1 MRFSPSQCRTVADGL
16 DHPEGVAVG
25 RDGTVYAGGERGQV
39 YRVRDGVTEH
49 YASTGGFALGLALD
63 AGGTAFVC
71 DAGRAEVVRVTH
83 SGEVTAYASGTA
95 AARFAYPNFAVFD
108 REGNLFVT
116 DSGRYDRV
124 DGRIVL
130 VRPDGAT
137 EDLTPPLLHYP
148 NGIAKSGDWLYVAE
162 SNSGWVIRFPI
173 ESGPRLGPAELYA
186 HLPGTVPDGLA
197 FGESGTLYV
206 GCYRPDAIYT
216 VSPDRVVELLIADP
230 RGDRL
235 NLPTNVALTTGG
247 DLLYA
252 NLGGYHLGSI
262 PVGDPAVPL
271 EYPRLG

>member
-1 MRFSPSQCRTVADGL
+1 MRYSPHQCVTIAEGL
-16 DHPEGVAVG
+16 DHPEGVAIG
-25 RDGTVYAGGERGQV
+25 PDGTVYAGGERGQV
-39 YRVRDGVTEH
+39 YRIRGGVAEQ

-63 AGGTAFVC
+63 SVGNAFVC
-71 DAGRAEVVRVTH
+71 DSGRAEVVRV
-83 SGEVTAYASGTA
+83 SPAGDVTTYASGTA
-95 AARFAYPNFAVFD
+95 LAHFAYPNFAVFD
-108 REGNLFVT
+108 PEGNLFVT

-124 DGRIVL
+124 DGRVVL
-130 VRPDGAT
+130 IRPDGAA

-148 NGIAKSGDWLYVAE
+148 NGIARHGPWLYVAE

-173 ESGPRLGPAELYA
+173 EPGPRLGSAELYV

-206 GCYRPDAIYT
+206 GCYRPDAIYA
-216 VSPDRVVELLIADP
+216 VNPERRVELLVADP

-235 NLPTNVALTTGG
+235 NLPTNVALTSGG
-247 DLLYA
+247 HLLYA

-262 PVGDPAVPL
+262 PVGDPAVPM

>member
-1 MRFSPSQCRTVADGL
+1 MRLSPSQCLTVADGL
-16 DHPEGVAVG
+16 DHPEGVAIG
-25 RDGTVYAGGERGQV
+25 PDGTVYAGGERGQV
-39 YRVRDGVTEH
+39 YRIRGGVAEQ

-63 AGGTAFVC
+63 AAGNAFVC
-71 DAGRAEVVRVTH
+71 DSGRAELVRV
-83 SGEVTAYASGTA
+83 SPEGDVTTIATGTA
-95 AARFAYPNFAVFD
+95 AAPFAYPNFAVFD
-108 REGNLFVT
+108 QQGNLFVT

-137 EDLTPPLLHYP
+137 GDLTPSLLHYP
-148 NGIAKSGDWLYVAE
+148 NGVAQREGWLYVAE

-206 GCYRPDAIYT
+206 GCYRPDAIYA
-216 VSPDRVVELLIADP
+216 VSPERVVELLVADP

-252 NLGGYHLGSI
+252 NLGGYHVGSI
-262 PVGDPAVPL
+262 PVGDPANPL